1 MKKEKIFNIL
11 LFVLIF
17 ISILSSL
24 LPVELNNLDE
34 IWQYTFAR
42 NIGNGLV
49 PYKEISITSTP
60 LISMIAG
67 LILKLTFDE
76 LIVMRIL
83 AAVLCSVVIYTVYKL
98 FKLLNIKTEISFL
111 FTFLIGWLL
120 LGKYC
125 IDYNF
130 GTLLLILIIIYKE
143 IESYK
148 KDKVFLKSNIK
159 LDIFL
164 GFLAGLCITTKQTSG
179 LFTCLALLGNK
190 LLFVTNKEEF
200 KIYIKSCVYRI
211 IGIIIPVLAFIIYL
225 ISNNAFDAFINYSI
239 LGISEFT
246 NTIPYTFLF
255 KWNIVGVLSILV
267 PLTFVYTVIET
278 VFFEK
283 DKFSYIFCVYGLAM
297 FVICFPISDPIHF
310 LVGALPT
317 IILILYKLYNLL
329 KKIFAKNER
338 NKLII
343 NETVVYL
350 LIVIVITLI
359 CFSVINLVKYFKSR
373 DTYSQNMHF
382 KLIPI
387 SSYLETR
394 INEVAEYLRKNENTK
409 ILNGDAVVYMI
420 AVDRY
425 NKDYDMLGKGSLGA
439 NGANRII
446 EEISNTENIKYLVAK
461 KGIPIQWQMQ
471 TEVLDF
477 IKNNKTK
484 VGEVSI
490 FDIYE

>member
-11 LFVLIF
+11 LFLLIF
-17 ISILSSL
+17 VAILSSL
-24 LPVELNNLDE
+24 LPVELNSLDE

-49 PYKEISITSTP
+49 PYKDISITSTP

-67 LILKLTFDE
+67 VILKLTFDE

-83 AAVLCSVVIYTVYKL
+83 AAILCSVIIYTVYKL
-98 FKLLNIKTEISFL
+98 FKLLNIKKEICVL
-111 FTFLIGWLL
+111 FTFLIFFLL
-120 LGKYC
+120 MGKYC

-143 IESYK
+143 IKNYK
-148 KDKVFLKSNIK
+148 KDGVFVKVNIK
-159 LDIFL
+159 HDIVVGL
-164 GFLAGLCITTKQTSG
+164 LAGLCITTKQTSG

-200 KIYIKSCVYRI
+200 KIYIKSCVYRV
-211 IGIIIPVLAFIIYL
+211 IGIIIPVLVFIIYL
-225 ISNNAFDAFINYSI
+225 ITNNALEEFINYSI

-255 KWNIVGVLSILV
+255 EWNIVGVLSILV
-267 PLTFVYTVIET
+267 PLTFVYTLIET
-278 VFFEK
+278 VFFER

-329 KKIFAKNER
+329 KKIFAKKEEV
-338 NKLII
+338 KLII
-343 NETVVYL
+343 NKNL
-350 LIVIVITLI
+350 LIAMGVILI
-359 CFSVINLVKYFKSR
+359 SFSFVNFVNYFKSKE
-373 DTYSQNMHF
+373 TYSQNMHF
-382 KLIPI
+382 KFIPI

-394 INEVAEYLRKNENTK
+394 INEVAEYLRKNGNTR

-425 NKDYDMLGKGSLGA
+425 NKDYDMLGRGSLGA

-446 EEISNTENIKYLVAK
+446 EEVSNTENIKYLVAK
-461 KGIPIQWQMQ
+461 EGIPIQWQMQ

>member
-11 LFVLIF
+11 LFILIF
-17 ISILSSL
+17 VAILSSL

-42 NIGNGLV
+42 NIGNGLI

-60 LISMIAG
+60 LISMICG
-67 LILKLTFDE
+67 LTLKLTFDE
-76 LIVMRIL
+76 LIIMRIL
-83 AAVLCSVVIYTVYKL
+83 AAILCSVIIYTVYKL
-98 FKLLNIKTEISFL
+98 FNLLNIKKEISL
-111 FTFLIGWLL
+111 VFTFLIGWLL

-125 IDYNF
+125 IDYNY
-130 GTLLLILIIIYKE
+130 GTLFLILIIIYKE

-148 KDKVFLKSNIK
+148 KDNIFLKANIK
-159 LDIFL
+159 HDIVL
-164 GFLAGLCITTKQTSG
+164 GLLAGLCITAKQTSG

-200 KIYIKSCVYRI
+200 KVYIKSCIYRA
-211 IGIIIPVLAFIIYL
+211 IGIIIPVLVFVIYL
-225 ISNNAFDAFINYSI
+225 ITNDAIDGFINYAI

-246 NTIPYTFLF
+246 NSIPYTFLF
-255 KWNIVGVLSILV
+255 NWDIVGALSILV
-267 PLTFVYTVIET
+267 PLTFAYTLIET

-317 IILILYKLYNLL
+317 IVLILYKIYNLL
-329 KKIFAKNER
+329 KKVFKN
-338 NKLII
+338 NKVIRLLI
-343 NETVVYL
+343 NENL
-350 LIVIVITLI
+350 LIVIAISLI
-359 CFSVINLVKYFKSR
+359 CFSVVNFVDYFKSS

-387 SSYLETR
+387 DSNLELR
-394 INEVAEYLRKNENTK
+394 INEVAEYLSENKNTK

-420 AVDRY
+420 AADRY
-425 NKDYDMLGKGSLGA
+425 NKDYDMLGRGSLGG

-446 EEISNTENIKYLVAK
+446 EEISNTENIKYLLAK
-461 KGIPIQWQMQ
+461 KRIPIQWQMQ

-484 VGEVSI
+484 VGEISI

>member
-1 MKKEKIFNIL
+1 MKREKIFNIL
-11 LFVLIF
+11 LFILIF
-17 ISILSSL
+17 ISILSSML
-24 LPVELNNLDE
+24 QVELNNLDE

-49 PYKEISITSTP
+49 PYKDISITSTP

-67 LILKLTFDE
+67 LILKFTFDE

-83 AAVLCSVVIYTVYKL
+83 AAILCSAIIYTVYKL
-98 FKLLNIKTEISFL
+98 FNLLNIKKEVSLL
-111 FTFLIGWLL
+111 FTFFIGCLL

-130 GTLLLILIIIYKE
+130 GTLFLILIIIYKE

-148 KDKVFLKSNIK
+148 KDHIFIKANIK
-159 LDIFL
+159 QDIIL
-164 GFLAGLCITTKQTSG
+164 GLLAGLCITTKQTSG
-179 LFTCLALLGNK
+179 LFTCIALLGNK

-200 KIYIKSCVYRI
+200 KVYIKSCIYRG

-225 ISNNAFDAFINYSI
+225 ITNNALKEFINYSI

-255 KWNIVGVLSILV
+255 KVNLLGVLSIIV
-267 PLTFVYTVIET
+267 PLTFVYTLIET

-297 FVICFPISDPIHF
+297 FVICFPISDPTHF

-317 IILILYKLYNLL
+317 IILILYKLYNLF
-329 KKIFAKNER
+329 KKIFIKNEEI
-338 NKLII
+338 KLII
-343 NETVVYL
+343 NENL
-350 LIVIVITLI
+350 VIIICVILVI
-359 CFSVINLVKYFKSR
+359 FSVVNLVNCFKSR
-373 DTYSQNMHF
+373 DTYSQNMHYKF
-382 KLIPI
+382 IPI
-387 SSYLETR
+387 DTNLELR
-394 INEVAEYLRKNENTK
+394 INQVVEYLRENKNTK

-420 AVDRY
+420 AADRY
-425 NKDYDMLGKGSLGA
+425 NKDYDMLGRGSLGG

-446 EEISNTENIKYLVAK
+446 EEISNTENMKYLLAK
-461 KGIPIQWQMQ
+461 EGIPIQWQMQ

-477 IKNNKTK
+477 IKRNKTK